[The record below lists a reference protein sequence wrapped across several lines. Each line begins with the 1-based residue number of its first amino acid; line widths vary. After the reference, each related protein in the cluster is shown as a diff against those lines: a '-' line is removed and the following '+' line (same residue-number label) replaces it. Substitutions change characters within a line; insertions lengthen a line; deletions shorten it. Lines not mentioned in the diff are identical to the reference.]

1 MCSWTTKINALEQP
15 LQNNPLLNSHD
26 ICSWTTQTNALE
38 QPLLNNDWRTLR
50 KYTVEQP
57 RWNNRA
63 GTPTINTR
71 EQPLRNIHINYAGTA
86 SLEHPRWNSVRRNT
100 HSGTAKKNALEQ
112 RKSSLFHFQSS
123 LFQRVFYG
131 WTRDG
136 WTSARC
142 SNAWLSLFQ
151 GKFVAV
157 PEHLHQCD
165 EMLLLSKHIQFERV
179 HTSRSSVTLS
189 FTFTDLNLQK
199 KCTISRRKYV

>member
-1 MCSWTTKINALEQP
+1 M
-15 LQNNPLLNSHD
+15 
-26 ICSWTTQTNALE
+26 
-38 QPLLNNDWRTLR
+38 
-50 KYTVEQP
+50 TVEQP

-63 GTPTINTR
+63 GTSTINTR

-100 HSGTAKKNALEQ
+100 HSGTAKKNAVEQ

-142 SNAWLSLFQ
+142 SSARLSLFQ

-165 EMLLLSKHIQFERV
+165 GLGRPGWFCGCWVFGHHVGFMIDCLFPEWLTYAYNKYIFICIGFCKSYF
-179 HTSRSSVTLS
+179 S
-189 FTFTDLNLQK
+189 FCKSWNKLKFSEIPFK
-199 KCTISRRKYV
+199 KKSTQ